1 MSTLKVGF
9 SVKLKKGNSARVARA
24 KKSVYMYLGVVQLV
38 HVLARR
44 VRVLN
49 RLNTLHKSK
58 LRLAGA
64 I

>member
-9 SVKLKKGNSARVARA
+9 SVKLKKGNSATVHRA
-24 KKSVYMYLGVVQLV
+24 KKSVYMYLGVV
-38 HVLARR
+38 HVLAIR